1 MAIEEKLTKVRF
13 RLDQSPHIKI
23 DQESCRT
30 CMQQPCLYVC
40 PVKNY
45 VLNQGEIVF
54 SWQGCMECGACR
66 LVCENKEIDWHY
78 PRGGFGVCLR
88 YG

>member
-1 MAIEEKLTKVRF
+1 MDLEEKLTRVRF
-13 RLDQSPHIKI
+13 RVDLTPHIQI
-23 DQESCRT
+23 DKSLCATCRS
-30 CMQQPCLYVC
+30 QPCLYVC

-66 LVCENKEIDWHY
+66 IACENKAIDWSY

-88 YG
+88 QG